1 MEIPSLAFEHINLTI
16 DAKTVLQDV
25 SFTVAQGEVLG
36 IVGESGAGKST
47 LLKACMQLVK
57 KDTGS
62 VIWQN
67 LTRQDIAYLPQQ
79 SELDTTLP
87 ITVYE
92 LVAMGLWYET
102 GAFGGV
108 SQAQKQRITTALEQV
123 DMAGFGQRNIAA
135 LSSGQL
141 QRVLFARML
150 VQNAR
155 FLLLDEPFNAV
166 DAATTAALLEVL
178 ENTRKEGCAVIAVL
192 HDKEQVLKAFPR
204 TLLLAKEVIAD
215 GKTEEVLSTANLQR
229 AIAQSHASSADRWC
243 EVV

>member
-1 MEIPSLAFEHINLTI
+1 MPIIIDNLTVSYQKHPAI
-16 DAKTVLQDV
+16 HHIHTV
-25 SFTVAQGEVLG
+25 FREN
-36 IVGESGAGKST
+36 ESCAIFGPNGAGKST
-47 LLKACMQLVK
+47 LLKACMQLVR
-57 KDTGS
+57 KDTGL
-62 VIWQN
+62 VVWEN

-79 SELDTTLP
+79 SELDTSLP

-102 GAFGGV
+102 GALGGV
-108 SQAQKQRITTALEQV
+108 NQKQRQRIEAALVQV
-123 DMAGFGQRNIAA
+123 DMAEFGRRNISA

-155 FLLLDEPFNAV
+155 FLLLDEPFNAI
-166 DAATTAALLEVL
+166 DAATTNALLEVL
-178 ENTRKEGCAVIAVL
+178 SDVRKEGRAVIAVL
-192 HDKEQVLKAFPR
+192 HDKEQVLQAFPR

-215 GKTEEVLSTANLQR
+215 GKTEEVLTPENLQK
-229 AIAQSHASSADRWC
+229 ALAQSHAGSDNRWC

>member
-1 MEIPSLAFEHINLTI
+1 MPIIVDNLTVSYQKHPAI
-16 DAKTVLQDV
+16 HHIHTV
-25 SFTVAQGEVLG
+25 FHENEFCAIYGPN
-36 IVGESGAGKST
+36 GAGKST

-215 GKTEEVLSTANLQR
+215 GITEEVLSPANLQR